1 MAELIDKGTFIKWFK
16 ENYELE
22 VADEDTG
29 EVTEYDRWI
38 SSVDYIDAIE
48 RFPTVT
54 EAEIRNKVID
64 EFAEKLKR
72 YMENTEQSNYLDEI
86 NKGNCNYSAMPV
98 YDAVDEI
105 AEQLKGE

>member
-1 MAELIDKGTFIKWFK
+1 MAELIDKDAFIKWFK

-22 VADEDTG
+22 VADDDTG

-54 EAEIRNKVID
+54 EVDIRNKAIS
-64 EFAEKLKR
+64 EFAKAVVNE
-72 YMENTEQSNYLDEI
+72 MECFAREQDGEENVGFIEMCIDI
-86 NKGNCNYSAMPV
+86 AN
-98 YDAVDEI
+98 EI
-105 AEQLKGE
+105 AEQLKEG